1 MGHTASL
8 SQLQNPPWALVN
20 GELMP
25 YEDVRIHISAEA
37 LTRAL
42 SVFEGVKGYWNDS
55 GDVFAIRTP
64 RAHYN
69 RLRRSA
75 ALLHIPIT
83 FSYQDYIDG
92 LRTLAER
99 LLVPERDLW
108 FRTTLYV
115 TQGHWGEGTVADL
128 IVTAFTQQKENPG
141 SMRMGVS
148 TWRRAPDVALPTRVK
163 SSANYVGGRLARI
176 EVGRL
181 GYDDAVMLNDFGRV
195 AETSGACVLIAD
207 KGRVVTPPPSE
218 GCLDSITIDA
228 LERICHEGGVPF
240 ERRPIDRTE
249 LLGAEECGIAGTIS
263 ELTIISEVDG
273 FHYQQSGMLSRLR
286 DSYIDAMRG
295 GWRVSGIEMLPLVH
309 EHAKAATK

>member
-1 MGHTASL
+1 MGHIASL

-64 RAHYN
+64 LAHYN

-75 ALLHIPIT
+75 ALLHIPLT

-128 IVTAFTQQKENPG
+128 IVTAFTQQKENPE

-148 TWRRAPDVALPTRVK
+148 TWRRASDVALPTRVK
-163 SSANYVGGRLARI
+163 SSANYIGGRLARI

-181 GYDDAVMLNDFGRV
+181 GYDEAVMLNDFGRV
-195 AETSGACVLIAD
+195 AETSGACVLIAE
-207 KGRVVTPPPSE
+207 KGRVVTPPASE

-228 LERICHEGGVPF
+228 LEQISHECGVPF

-249 LLGAEECGIAGTIS
+249 LLAAEECGIAGTITA
-263 ELTIISEVDG
+263 LTIVSEVDG
-273 FHYQQSGMLSRLR
+273 FHYQQHGVLSRLR
-286 DSYIDAMRG
+286 DSYIDVMRG
-295 GWRVSGIEMLPLVH
+295 GLCVPGIEMLPLVH
-309 EHAKAATK
+309 ECAKAATR